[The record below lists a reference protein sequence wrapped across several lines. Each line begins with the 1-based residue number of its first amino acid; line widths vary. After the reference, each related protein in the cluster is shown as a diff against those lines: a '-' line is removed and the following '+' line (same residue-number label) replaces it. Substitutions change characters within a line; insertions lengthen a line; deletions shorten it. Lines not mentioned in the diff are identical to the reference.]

1 MKASEYRV
9 PVKDAGSDR
18 KLGWLREAI
27 QEGRGFQSTQR
38 SGMSPDG
45 STFNARQE
53 IAGLRTEKLSKK
65 LSKLWINRP
74 KREVAEV
81 IATLSNLRPS
91 WNYATDNNNWH
102 DQASKLTKLKDSWW
116 WNTFADMSIAESIAY
131 ASVDGTGYASPYWK
145 KNFHAMGRGD
155 IALESYGRDNIL
167 TVQMPSNNDLQ
178 DAYAVIIC
186 EEVPLHL
193 AHNQY
198 PLYADQ
204 IKPDRDSPGWLAQ
217 AAKRAKSFASTFLNM
232 AGPRK
237 GNEDGLYPTCDKFT
251 VYIMD
256 GTINQSGSMV
266 PMGEPDTSW
275 FYNVPSIGMDLPT
288 GFRNPGTGQV
298 LTRKATPDDCK
309 LYPLRRLMIG
319 FSDCIVYDDTSTWW
333 HGMVPLVK
341 FTLDSWPWESDGYS
355 LLKDIS
361 QINAHANGIRR
372 AIEDSV
378 NARLSPAL
386 RGTNS
391 EVTAKADLEKF
402 DPRIPNQILT
412 LDTLLTG
419 EDPLKPILP
428 YQHYEVPSSTYEY
441 IKTLEAEEGYM
452 IGVQDFTNLAKARQI
467 PSGDAQEK
475 LLQMIGPL
483 MEARTRK
490 IERSVSQLGQ
500 MWKAMAFQFYTSS
513 RREQILGQAGTTDE
527 DVDWEP
533 GQMVPSHVSGEPT
546 DQPSQY
552 SKLERLR
559 WHLQNFH
566 TRVVPYSITGMASM
580 QKKLLY
586 VQTSKI
592 PGMPFDPWTY
602 GEKMDIDMGPVLP
615 DPDTGKV
622 PTTPIERFI
631 VWQKILAGIE
641 VEKMAEIQARA
652 RELGIDPSAIGG
664 GQKGAKG
671 RPPSNNQAP
680 RVQQKDGGQRSTIAT
695 SK

>member
-1 MKASEYRV
+1 MRSSDYRCPAKEASTV
-9 PVKDAGSDR
+9 T
-18 KLGWLREAI
+18 KLGWLQEAI
-27 QEGRGFQSTQR
+27 QEGRGFQASQR
-38 SGMSPDG
+38 PTMGVDG
-45 STFNARQE
+45 TPYKAREE
-53 IAGLRTEKLSKK
+53 IAGMRQEKLSKK

-91 WNYATDNNNWH
+91 WSYATDNNQWH
-102 DQASKLTKLKDSWW
+102 TQASKLSKLKDAWW
-116 WNTFADMSIAESIAY
+116 YNTFADMSTAEAIAY
-131 ASVDGTGYASPYWK
+131 AAVDGTGYLMPYWK

-155 IALESYGRDNIL
+155 IALEPYGVDNVL
-167 TVQMPSNNDLQ
+167 TLQLPSNNDLQ
-178 DAYAVIIC
+178 DAYAVIIY

-193 AHNQY
+193 AHRQY

-204 IKPDRDSPGWLAQ
+204 IKADRDSPGWLAE
-217 AAKRAKSFASTFLNM
+217 AAKRMKRFASAFLNM
-232 AGPRK
+232 AGPRS
-237 GNEDGLYPTCDKFT
+237 GDEDALYPTCDKFT

-256 GTINQSGSMV
+256 GTINDTGQAI
-266 PMGEPDTSW
+266 PMGEADTSW
-275 FYNVPSIGMDLPT
+275 SYNVPSIGMDLPT
-288 GFRNPGTGQV
+288 GFRQNGQV
-298 LTRKATPDDCK
+298 LTRKATPEDAK

-319 FSDCIVYDDTSTWW
+319 FNNCIPYDDTSTWW
-333 HGMVPLVK
+333 HGMVPLVR
-341 FTLDSWPWESDGYS
+341 FRLDDWPWEALGYS

-361 QINAHANGIRR
+361 QVNAHNNGIRR
-372 AIEDSV
+372 AVEDSI
-378 NARLSPAL
+378 NARLSPPL
-386 RGTNS
+386 RGTNA

-428 YQHYEVPSSTYEY
+428 YQHYEVPSAAFQYLKDNEQ
-441 IKTLEAEEGYM
+441 EEGYL

-490 IERSVSQLGQ
+490 IERSISQLGQ
-500 MWKAMAFQFYTSS
+500 MWKALAFQFYTSS
-513 RREQILGQAGTTDE
+513 RREQILGMAGTTEE

-533 GQMVPSHVSGEPT
+533 GDMVPSHVSGEPM
-546 DQPSQY
+546 DRESQY

-631 VWQKILAGIE
+631 VWQKLLAGLQ
-641 VEKMAEIQARA
+641 VEKIAEALARA
-652 RELGIDPSAIGG
+652 KELGIDPSMLA
-664 GQKGAKG
+664 QKHDKGKSSG
-671 RPPSNNQAP
+671 RPPSNQQAP
-680 RVQQKDGGQRSTIAT
+680 RIAQKDGGERSTIAT